1 MKLYKLL
8 SILFI
13 LYVGIELT
21 VVSAQQP
28 NVSNN
33 IKKCFSLPDIEKTE
47 PTGSD
52 VQVFQQISLLVEQE
66 PHSSVEK
73 PSYDLLKKLEGFLP
87 QIQSSIFRGMVVMG
101 LINEYIGLN
110 DIREVERLVDKELKR
125 SDVDKTT
132 VLRIT
137 NAFVTCQSNIP
148 KCKKLLEDVLRRSDL
163 SRKQRFYFQG
173 RYALLCDFQEKI
185 KVLSEIEKEFPEEK
199 TCFAVFL
206 EQAAHSL
213 KNPEEAFMLMSKISD
228 VDPLLFKDVQIVKN
242 YIHFAEQVNKLE
254 SAIKIALEFVQS
266 DPNHPE
272 SQYIFYKLGSLY
284 FELGEYNKSMEF
296 YQKVIDFPIQN
307 TEESKSLISIAKTNY
322 AVAHSKLN
330 KIGFVS
336 YENIEQKIEKSEW
349 SVARLFCL
357 ILGSAFILLWFF
369 LRKTKH
375 KTNDTTQHQ

>member
-1 MKLYKLL
+1 MKLYKLF

-21 VVSAQQP
+21 VTSAQQL
-28 NVSNN
+28 N
-33 IKKCFSLPDIEKTE
+33 ISDNFKKCFSLPDIEITE

-52 VQVFQQISLLVEQE
+52 VQVFQQISSLVEQE
-66 PHSSVEK
+66 SHSSTEK
-73 PSYDLLKKLEGFLP
+73 PSYDLLKKIEGFLP
-87 QIQSSIFRGMVVMG
+87 QIQSPIFHGMVVMG

-110 DIREVERLVDKELKR
+110 DIREMERLVDNELKR
-125 SDVDKTT
+125 PDVDKTT

-148 KCKKLLEDVLRRSDL
+148 KCKKLLENILRRSDM
-163 SRKQRFYFQG
+163 SRKQRFYFRG
-173 RYALLCDFQEKI
+173 RYALLCDSQEKV
-185 KVLSEIEKEFPEEK
+185 KVLNEIEKEFPEEK
-199 TCFAVFL
+199 TCFAIFL

-228 VDPLLFKDVQIVKN
+228 VDSLLFKDAQIVKN
-242 YIHFAEQVNKLE
+242 YIYFAEQVNKLE

-296 YQKVIDFPIQN
+296 YQKVIAFPIQN
-307 TEESKSLISIAKTNY
+307 SEESKSLISIAKTNY
-322 AVAHSKLN
+322 AVAHSKLT
-330 KIGFVS
+330 KSPFVP
-336 YENIEQKIEKSEW
+336 YDRIDQELEVSEW
-349 SVARLFCL
+349 GVGRLFF
-357 ILGSAFILLWFF
+357 IISGSVLILLWFI
-369 LRKTKH
+369 LLIYKTINKTK
-375 KTNDTTQHQ
+375 